1 MKFIFLITITLF
13 FSQNLSAYEEISIQK
28 TNNLKNYQEL
38 LKAINYSI
46 SDNDISDIVENH
58 LYNINFSNSEV
69 SFSIDLGKLSK
80 NLYQKQYDF
89 NLLMID
95 CSMRE
100 NFFKFNQ
107 NFNDCPNFKILTFNQ
122 EKFIYLNF
130 GDNLYRLKK
139 YNSSDRPNKIWLHFL
154 NKSFNSYQTF
164 IEPSHYN
171 KLVKFTG
178 IKPKI
183 ISYKNN
189 LIEIE
194 TKSYFTRQQ
203 IQFLLN
209 FF

>member
-38 LKAINYSI
+38 LKAINDSI
-46 SDNDISDIVENH
+46 SENDVSDIIENH

-69 SFSIDLGKLSK
+69 SFGIDLGKLSK
-80 NLYQKQYDF
+80 NLYQREYDY
-89 NLLMID
+89 NLFMLD

-130 GDNLYRLKK
+130 SDDLYRLKK
-139 YNSSDRPNKIWLHFL
+139 YISSDRPNKIWLHFL
-154 NKSFNSYQTF
+154 NKSFNHYQTS
-164 IEPSHYN
+164 IEPDYYN